1 MSRRQRI
8 EELEAVLR
16 SRGAEFMNDDGC
28 DEQLTESFL
37 EHVLRFETAD
47 YKTVR
52 EWLAESGYVPP
63 PDVPDD
69 RISSEVCTLLD
80 RLAFLGI
87 VVESGDHLSDREL
100 YDWITRENLDA
111 HLALLD
117 ETIIHFDVIGSGS
130 DEDNRTYLTYYAS
143 EEERARWKADF
154 PDEELPARKAPPH
167 TRPGPDAVRRME
179 FARDSVRTF

>member
-8 EELEAVLR
+8 EELQAELR
-16 SRGAEFMNDDGC
+16 SRGAEFMADDGC
-28 DEQLTESFL
+28 DERMTESFL
-37 EHVLRFETAD
+37 EHVLRFETAE

-52 EWLAESGYVPP
+52 EWLADSGYVPP
-63 PDVPDD
+63 PDVADD
-69 RISSEVCTLLD
+69 RISSELCTLLD

-87 VVESGDHLSDREL
+87 VVESADHLSDREL
-100 YDWITRENLDA
+100 YDWLTDQLNA

-130 DEDNRTYLTYYAS
+130 DEDIRIYLTYYAS

-154 PDEELPARKAPPH
+154 PDAELPPRKAPLH
-167 TRPGPDAVRRME
+167 TRPSKDDVRRIE
-179 FARDSVRTF
+179 FARDSVRSL

>member
-8 EELEAVLR
+8 DELEAELR
-16 SRGAEFMNDDGC
+16 SRGAEFMADDGC
-28 DEQLTESFL
+28 DDRTIESFL
-37 EHVLRFETAD
+37 EHVLSFETAE

-52 EWLAESGYVPP
+52 EWLAQSGYVPP

-69 RISSEVCTLLD
+69 RELCTLLD

-100 YDWITRENLDA
+100 YDWLTDQLSA

-117 ETIIHFDVIGSGS
+117 ETIIHFDVIGTGS
-130 DEDNRTYLTYYAS
+130 DEDIRTYLTYYAS
-143 EEERARWKADF
+143 EDERARWKADF
-154 PDEELPARKAPPH
+154 PDDELPPRKAPLH
-167 TRPGPDAVRRME
+167 TRPSTHAIRWTE
-179 FARDSVRTF
+179 FARDSVERSEKV